1 MTQAKSK
8 SATAEQAKAPAQEAA
23 AKPQSVTIK
32 FQKPHKRYVNKD
44 IASFPVDEAEKILAL
59 DPAVAVKLD

>member
-8 SATAEQAKAPAQEAA
+8 SVTDEQAKAPTQEKS
-23 AKPQSVTIK
+23 AKSQSVAIK
-32 FQKPHKRYVNKD
+32 FQKPYKRYVNKD
-44 IASFPVDEAEKILAL
+44 VASFPVEEAEKILAL